1 MSNAIFTPKKPV
13 NEPVK
18 DYVAGSFE
26 RIQLDEAI
34 AKFISMEMKLQVLKK

>member
-34 AKFISMEMKLQVLKK
+34 AKLKSEVIDNQCISM